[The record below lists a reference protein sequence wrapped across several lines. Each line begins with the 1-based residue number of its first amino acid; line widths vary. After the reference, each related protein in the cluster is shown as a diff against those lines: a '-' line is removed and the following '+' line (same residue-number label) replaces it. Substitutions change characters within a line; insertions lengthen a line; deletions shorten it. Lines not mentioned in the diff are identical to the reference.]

1 MITMEKMEKKTQMLA
16 DMLDCPFEQ
25 IGSHSAQEIHSD
37 GLSESSSLSKK
48 MESENGFELSQLNG
62 KSLL

>member
-37 GLSESSSLSKK
+37 GLSESSSL
-48 MESENGFELSQLNG
+48 
-62 KSLL
+62 